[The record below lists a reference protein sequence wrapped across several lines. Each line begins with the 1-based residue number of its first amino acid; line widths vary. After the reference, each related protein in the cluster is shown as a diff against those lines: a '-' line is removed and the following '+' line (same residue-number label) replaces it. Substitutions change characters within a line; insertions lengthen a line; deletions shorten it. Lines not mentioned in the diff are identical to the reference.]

1 MHPTNLS
8 DPVFSRTENVV
19 RKFFLVLNTVLMY
32 IACVT
37 CFLISGSKKAIM
49 QYQIVVGMIFKAK
62 KTRRVNYNK
71 YSIIQR

>member
-1 MHPTNLS
+1 
-8 DPVFSRTENVV
+8 
-19 RKFFLVLNTVLMY
+19 
-32 IACVT
+32 
-37 CFLISGSKKAIM
+37 M